1 MAQGQTLKIQV
12 RDIVKRFGKVS
23 AVDHVSF
30 DVREGEVLG
39 LLGPSGCGK
48 TTILR
53 CLSGLED
60 IDEGEILIDG
70 KVVSSPKQ
78 KINVPSEKRK
88 VGFVFQSYALWPH
101 MTVHNNLAYCLKGF
115 SKEEKEKR
123 IKEALKLVGRTEVVG
138 RYPAQLSGGQQQ
150 RVALAR
156 SLSYQP
162 SVVLLDEPMSNLDLR
177 ERERVRGEL
186 RKLLKDIGI
195 TSVFVT
201 HDQEEAFVVSDSV
214 VLLDQGKVVQQG
226 SPNELYAKPANLF
239 AARFIGRANI
249 VKVDIIQVRESENRA
264 RMRFPEMS
272 AELECEYEGLPEGA
286 TLAAIRFNEISISSK
301 PMARLENVVEGRL
314 VSREYRGSVTDHK
327 LQVGD
332 VELIVTTHK
341 FCSSTEHSPMGTKMY
356 VYIPPAAI
364 RPLRE

>member
-1 MAQGQTLKIQV
+1 M
-12 RDIVKRFGKVS
+12 
-23 AVDHVSF
+23 DHVSF
-30 DVREGEVLG
+30 DVQEGEVLG

-53 CLSGLED
+53 CISGLED

-70 KVVSSPKQ
+70 KVVSSPSK
-78 KINVPSEKRK
+78 KINLQPEKRK

-115 SKEEKEKR
+115 SKDEKEKR
-123 IKEALKLVGRTEVVG
+123 IKEALKLVGLTEVID
-138 RYPAQLSGGQQQ
+138 RYPAQLSGGEQQ

-186 RKLLKDIGI
+186 RRLLKEIGI
-195 TSVFVT
+195 TSIFVT

-214 VLLDQGKVVQQG
+214 VLLDQGKVVQRG
-226 SPNELYAKPANLF
+226 SPNDLYTKPANLF

-249 VKVDIIQVRESENRA
+249 LKANVLEVRENGHWGRLS
-264 RMRFPEMS
+264 FPEMS
-272 AELECEYEGLPEGA
+272 TELICEYEGLLDG
-286 TLAAIRFNEISISSK
+286 TTMAAIRFNEISISSK
-301 PMARLENVVEGRL
+301 PMSESENVVEGKL
-314 VSREYRGSVTDHK
+314 ISREYRGSVTDHK
-327 LQVGD
+327 VKVGD
-332 VELIVTTHK
+332 AELIITTHK
-341 FCSSTEHSPMGTKMY
+341 FCSASEHSPAGGKIY
-356 VYIPPAAI
+356 VHIPPGAI
-364 RPLRE
+364 RPLKE